1 MSTADLVSAVLS
13 QVQTEFSVWSWA
25 YTRKILRVLA
35 FPPETYHELAPIL
48 NPPNEHS
55 KAIGG
60 DCHEAQTTTV
70 TALQTT
76 YSPDEEIESVSFR
89 VIDLAPALTPHPLY
103 ESCSPS
109 SRNVFKGDDDDSMAF
124 IPYADDPLFDQID
137 HTHCYGS
144 FSWQGD
150 FDPDR
155 LRGSITDTRDTVQV
169 VLLEAAY
176 RLHTQFGLAYEDI
189 ERCGVFPLKLAS
201 HPGKP
206 GLLAISRRRD
216 RLDWTGNSVPAD
228 YVFPLMKPTLVS
240 NFRHRI
246 QSLNTLFCPNLNCV
260 EPLCSVHG
268 EVSLH
273 CSSTAHF
280 WVKVELNTIP
290 PCKRSPKPLH
300 QILAGVET
308 PCKDRCFLGVG
319 VTQTPWKYMG
329 KREIQKASI
338 VWWSS
343 AMMIVCNLHPMI
355 LVITVGPVTQPI
367 IVHVFRAG
375 LTANAIVTVLPSVPV
390 GHAVVGVLKENLA
403 SVARAK
409 NVHVLILSENV
420 TQSCV

>member
-150 FDPDR
+150 FDPD
-155 LRGSITDTRDTVQV
+155 LQV

-260 EPLCSVHG
+260 EPLCSVH
-268 EVSLH
+268 
-273 CSSTAHF
+273 
-280 WVKVELNTIP
+280 VELNTIP

-308 PCKDRCFLGVG
+308 PCKDQCFLGELPCWSNDEIESFRVIFEIAPDLSPCDLAVLCLKPCCEVLCYQKILHLDTVEIHG
-319 VTQTPWKYMG
+319 EERNSKG
-329 KREIQKASI
+329 KHRVVEFCDDDS
-338 VWWSS
+338 
-343 AMMIVCNLHPMI
+343 MI

-375 LTANAIVTVLPSVPV
+375 LTANAIVTVLPS
-390 GHAVVGVLKENLA
+390 ATRL
-403 SVARAK
+403 SVF
-409 NVHVLILSENV
+409 
-420 TQSCV
+420 